1 MRKGDHSDIISQDE
15 AKEMLGFKPSTPNS
29 NRKMNE
35 LVRGGKIKAF
45 QPSAKVRFYSKQ
57 SIIDYILST
66 RILSD
71 DEFVPV
77 PIR

>member
-35 LVRGGKIKAF
+35 LVRGGKIKAY
-45 QPSAKVRFYSKQ
+45 QPSPKVRFYSRE
-57 SIIDYILST
+57 SIVNYILST
-66 RILSD
+66 KIPSD
-71 DEFVPV
+71 TEFVPV
-77 PIR
+77 PV